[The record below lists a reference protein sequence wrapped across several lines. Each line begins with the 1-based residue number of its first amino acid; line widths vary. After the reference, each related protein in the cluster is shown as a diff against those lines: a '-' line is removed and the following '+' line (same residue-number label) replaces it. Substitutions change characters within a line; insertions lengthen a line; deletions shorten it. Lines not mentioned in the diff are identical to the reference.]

1 MEYPTPAIRR
11 MCLAVDAE
19 SYGGRGRR
27 AQIDAQ
33 EWLIRI
39 MDMVCDNAD
48 LDRSCWDV
56 QPQGDGELALLQP
69 GIEEARVIAYFTHE
83 LAMALYHH
91 NANLR
96 DEARLRLRVAF
107 DQGNV
112 SLGANGYAGAAVVSV
127 CRLRDSAE
135 AKRALRD
142 NPDVDFAL
150 VVSDSIYSDVVG
162 QGDYDL
168 YSREFTP
175 VEVADE
181 EKCFHARAWI
191 HVPTTRARAV
201 GPRREPAAEPARWW
215 APHITNNGPQAHV
228 RYNYGTVTVNGGGGV
243 TDQYEEADPYGRV
256 NGDRRGDGGLDPRV
270 NGRR

>member
-19 SYGGRGRR
+19 AYSGRNRR
-27 AQIDAQ
+27 SQSEIQ

-39 MDMVCDNAD
+39 MDLVCENAN
-48 LDRSCWDV
+48 LDRSCWEV
-56 QPQGDGELALLQP
+56 QAQGDGELALLQP

-91 NANLR
+91 NADLK
-96 DEARLRLRVAF
+96 DESRLRLRVAF

-127 CRLRDSAE
+127 CRLRDSAA

-142 NPDVDFAL
+142 NPEVDFVL
-150 VVSDSIYSDVVG
+150 TVSDSIYTDVVD

-175 VEVADE
+175 VEVSDE
-181 EKCFHARAWI
+181 DKRFRTRAWV
-191 HVPTTRARAV
+191 HVPTAH
-201 GPRREPAAEPARWW
+201 PRVQAAPPYQDFSPDQMRWW
-215 APHITNNGPQAHV
+215 PPRITNTGPQAHV
-228 RYNYGTVTVNGGGGV
+228 RYNYGTVTVNGG
-243 TDQYEEADPYGRV
+243 T
-256 NGDRRGDGGLDPRV
+256 GDSAG
-270 NGRR
+270 

>member
-1 MEYPTPAIRR
+1 MDYPTPAIRR

-19 SYGGRGRR
+19 SYSHRGHRG
-27 AQIDAQ
+27 QSEAQ
-33 EWLIRI
+33 EWLVRI
-39 MDMVCDNAD
+39 MDMVCDNAG

-91 NANLR
+91 NADLAA
-96 DEARLRLRVAF
+96 DARLRLRVAF

-112 SLGANGYAGAAVVSV
+112 SLGANGYVGAAVISV
-127 CRLRDSAE
+127 CRLRDSLPAR
-135 AKRALRD
+135 RALRD

-175 VEVADE
+175 VEIDE
-181 EKCFHARAWI
+181 EDKHFRARAWV
-191 HVPTTRARAV
+191 HVPTTRPRSRAPQPV
-201 GPRREPAAEPARWW
+201 AEPVPPEPRW
-215 APHITNNGPQAHV
+215 APQVLHSGPHANV
-228 RYNYGTVTVNGGGGV
+228 RYNYGTVTVNGVGGGA
-243 TDQYEEADPYGRV
+243 ADSTARPYDFPDLRRGA
-256 NGDRRGDGGLDPRV
+256 GDR
-270 NGRR
+270 